1 MKSVKKQ
8 VKRMKKMTVRD
19 LVTTLASFY
28 WSMLLR
34 VLYVVFSVARG
45 FCRITYKSL
54 MGGSL
59 LNGGSAMK
67 ARCTV
72 SSSCVVYRPCMLYS
86 TSWTFLSVSDLNAT
100 PPGVRAAGQPA

>member
-8 VKRMKKMTVRD
+8 MKRMKKMTVKD

-28 WSMLLR
+28 WSTLLR
-34 VLYVVFSVARG
+34 VLCVLFSVARG

-59 LNGGSAMK
+59 LNGEKATKASSVMSKKFMK
-67 ARCTV
+67 A
-72 SSSCVVYRPCMLYS
+72 SIPSK
-86 TSWTFLSVSDLNAT
+86 
-100 PPGVRAAGQPA
+100 

>member
-8 VKRMKKMTVRD
+8 VKRLKKMTVRD

-28 WSMLLR
+28 WSTLLR

-72 SSSCVVYRPCMLYS
+72 SLSLCCVQTLRVVFNKL
-86 TSWTFLSVSDLNAT
+86 DLL
-100 PPGVRAAGQPA
+100 VCV

>member
-8 VKRMKKMTVRD
+8 MKRMKKMTVRD

-28 WSMLLR
+28 WSTLLR

-67 ARCTV
+67 ARRTV
-72 SSSCVVYRPCMLYS
+72 SLSCVV
-86 TSWTFLSVSDLNAT
+86 SDPAFMFHKLDLLV
-100 PPGVRAAGQPA
+100 GV